1 MREIIENVKEEA
13 IRNQNERD
21 LEEVVEELDSEW
33 EKEVLE
39 NIEKY
44 EKNELT
50 EALLALDLESKA
62 KQEKKDKVI
71 ASKKK
76 LKMKIKNNKAAKLI
90 EAAKSSKKI
99 TSFFTAKL
107 KLRQAV
113 VDDDTDR
120 VEAEADIEHVK
131 VKDVDQLT
139 WQLRDKLEQAMTQA
153 MRLRRAAIQKRKAME
168 IMAKKRKTRKELTTI
183 LTSVLMGEWQ

>member
-1 MREIIENVKEEA
+1 M
-13 IRNQNERD
+13 
-21 LEEVVEELDSEW
+21 
-33 EKEVLE
+33 
-39 NIEKY
+39 
-44 EKNELT
+44 
-50 EALLALDLESKA
+50 
-62 KQEKKDKVI
+62 
-71 ASKKK
+71 
-76 LKMKIKNNKAAKLI
+76 NNKAAKLI

-120 VEAEADIEHVK
+120 VEAETDIEHVK

>member
-1 MREIIENVKEEA
+1 MKEIIENVNEEA

-21 LEEVVEELDSEW
+21 LEEFFKELDSEW

-44 EKNELT
+44 EENELT
-50 EALLALDLESKA
+50 EALLALDLESKT
-62 KQEKKDKVI
+62 KQEKKDTI
-71 ASKKK
+71 LASKKK
-76 LKMKIKNNKAAKLI
+76 LKKKIMNNKAAKLI

-131 VKDVDQLT
+131 DVDQLT
-139 WQLRDKLEQAMTQA
+139 WQLRDKLEQAMTQS